1 MLCYV
6 IPSSFKSS
14 NNEECSIEEN
24 EINVA
29 EHSSSNLNA
38 ESVKTDFRYADL
50 FTKATSK
57 KKNLEIYSLFSSS
70 SI

>member
-14 NNEECSIEEN
+14 NNEECSPDEN
-24 EINVA
+24 EINVG
-29 EHSSSNLNA
+29 EHSSVILND

-57 KKNLEIYSLFSSS
+57 KNKSRNLFVFSNHL
-70 SI
+70 